1 MKFENFTI
9 DYLSSLREAL
19 IKIDKNNKRFLI
31 VLDDEKVI
39 GTLTDGDIRRQIIR
53 GSKVSSSITFNNSF
67 KFIKEGEDFDT
78 VCNLFKLGIDFLP
91 VVNKDYKLVRIIT
104 KGQFEAF
111 LLEGKTW
118 TTDVEFFSI
127 TENNFHIHNR
137 PWGFYKSTLLSD
149 FVQAKILTVFPGE
162 ELSLQDHQKRD
173 EHWIVLKGTSKV
185 VVAESV
191 FEVYPGKYVFIP
203 RNCKHQIIN
212 NSNDNLIL
220 SEVQLGEYFGEDDI
234 QRYSDKYG
242 RYSMED
248 K

>member
-1 MKFENFTI
+1 MNFEDYTI
-9 DYLSSLREAL
+9 NCLSSVIEAL
-19 IKIDKNNKRFLI
+19 IKIDNNNKRFLI

-39 GTLTDGDIRRQIIR
+39 GTLTDGDIRRQIIE
-53 GSKVSSSITFNNSF
+53 GSKVSDVIRYANSF
-67 KFIKEGEDFDT
+67 KFLKEGDHFDT
-78 VCNLFKLGIDFLP
+78 ACNLFKLGIEFLP
-91 VVNKDYKLVRIIT
+91 VINKYNKLTGIIT

-111 LLEGKTW
+111 LLEGKAW

-127 TENNFHIHNR
+127 IENNFHVHNR
-137 PWGFYKSTLLSD
+137 PWGFFKSTLLSD

-162 ELSLQDHQKRD
+162 QISLQDHQKRE

-185 VVAESV
+185 IVAESMIK
-191 FEVYPGKYVFIP
+191 VYPGKYIHIP
-203 RNCKHQIIN
+203 RKCKHQIIN
-212 NSNDNLIL
+212 NSNHNLIL

-242 RYSMED
+242 RFTMED